1 MDQATTWQ
9 WARKWPKRYGGTYR
23 FWFNSSLYVLN
34 VIRVREAEPILSSS
48 KHIDKSEFYKF
59 LHPFLGLGLLN
70 STGSKWMHRR
80 RILTPSFHFNI
91 LNGFHRTFV
100 EECDQLMIT
109 LGEHVDKGVATALQ
123 PVMSKFTLNTICE
136 TSMGVKLST
145 VSGADIYLTKLYE
158 IGEVLAHRLTRPWL
172 LSDFIC
178 RLTGYK
184 AVLDKLLLPVHSFTT
199 GIINKK
205 REQFLAECKEHNG
218 ELTEENIYLNPK
230 KRYAMLDTLL
240 LAEQNQLIDEAG
252 IREEVDTFAYEG
264 HDTTAAALIF
274 IFFTLAREQAVQDRI
289 FSEILHI
296 YNNKPQSNRAFTPQ
310 DYTEMKFLDR
320 ALKECLRLWP
330 PVTFISRSISE
341 DIVLDDGNLIP
352 AGCVANIFIMDMHRD
367 PEQFPDPDRFD
378 ADRFLPEVVERRN
391 PYAYVPFSAGPR
403 NCIGQKYAMMELK
416 VVVVNA
422 LLRFRV
428 LPVTRLEEINFVADL
443 VLRSTN
449 PIEVRDFT
457 WHTYLRQYLREIF
470 LRFLKKFLLRF
481 HQGFLQYISTDSFKE
496 NSKTFEWARKW
507 PKRYGGSY
515 RFWINSSLY
524 VLNVVRV
531 REAEPILSSTKNI
544 DKSRFYKFLHPFL
557 GLGLLNQ
564 VDASPKNANTFVP
577 L

>member
-1 MDQATTWQ
+1 MDFSASWWFAVLLIIIVLLVYEVIDKNGRIFRAINKFPGPPCLPLIGNLSEILFMDQATTWQ

-34 VIRVREAEPILSSS
+34 VIRVREAEPILSST

-145 VSGADIYLTKLYE
+145 VSGADVYLTKLYE
-158 IGEVLAHRLTRPWL
+158 IGEVLAYRLTRPWL

-184 AVLDKLLLPVHSFTT
+184 AALDKLLLPVHSFTT

-205 REQFLAECKEHNG
+205 REQFLAEYKEHTG

-378 ADRFLPEVVERRN
+378 ADRFLPEEVDRRN

-449 PIEVRDFT
+449 PIEVR
-457 WHTYLRQYLREIF
+457 
-470 LRFLKKFLLRF
+470 
-481 HQGFLQYISTDSFKE
+481 
-496 NSKTFEWARKW
+496 FER
-507 PKRYGGSY
+507 R
-515 RFWINSSLY
+515 
-524 VLNVVRV
+524 
-531 REAEPILSSTKNI
+531 
-544 DKSRFYKFLHPFL
+544 
-557 GLGLLNQ
+557 
-564 VDASPKNANTFVP
+564 
-577 L
+577 